1 MSTPHYIGV
10 LRKEAV
16 PYNFYGRLYIED
28 RRFFLFL
35 HEKSVKDFFET
46 SAPRHLC
53 VLRKDIVRYSSKTNS
68 KQVYDAIADEVFGF
82 REKKEK
88 SETDIHNWAETIN
101 QIKDLQDFIISKE
114 TGITKFDKAL
124 VRRLIERITVFTN
137 YFTFKLK
144 SGVSVNINE

>member
-1 MSTPHYIGV
+1 MWAAAQTIFFGVLVTFSIDSHHSSHKKTKSFFGMSTPHYIGV

-28 RRFFLFL
+28 RRFFLCTK
-35 HEKSVKDFFET
+35 KSVKDFFGT

-88 SETDIHNWAETIN
+88 SETGSHNRAETTTRSKN
-101 QIKDLQDFIISKE
+101 YKISSSAK
-114 TGITKFDKAL
+114 KPA
-124 VRRLIERITVFTN
+124 
-137 YFTFKLK
+137 
-144 SGVSVNINE
+144 